1 MEDILVPIVVVG
13 ILFLGLP
20 WVIFHYITKWKT
32 SATLTNEDEAMLDQM
47 HETARRLDDPCGQ
60 FVGIPEGLRQGPTTL
75 HRAQSAA
82 RGGRQGRPAYRVGG
96 WRHKPCGRR

>member
-47 HETARRLDDPCGQ
+47 HETARRLDERLAT
-60 FVGIPEGLRQGPTTL
+60 IERII
-75 HRAQSAA
+75 AA
-82 RGGRQGRPAYRVGG
+82 DNPDFRPSRPMASDDYNFE
-96 WRHKPCGRR
+96 RRN